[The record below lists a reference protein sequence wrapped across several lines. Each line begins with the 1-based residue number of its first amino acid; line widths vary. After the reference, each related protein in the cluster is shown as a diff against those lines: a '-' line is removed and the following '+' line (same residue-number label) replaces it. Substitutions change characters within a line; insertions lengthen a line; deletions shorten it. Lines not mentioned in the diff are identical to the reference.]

1 RANIKFRICL
11 RVEEVDT
18 SREMLRRSDAAFL
31 PSGMPG
37 RGYLQVGNEGLELTQ
52 IAYTGETYPYA
63 EVKEGGKKPKFYDIV
78 VDLANELL
86 EGEAP
91 RTPWPPF
98 LPTKLT
104 FADPL
109 MTDYLDDDY
118 KPLITLGQTDR
129 LSLNPFLE
137 DWLHGRG
144 RWSGVDWNKT
154 AMRGIAGLLDDP
166 FGARQMPLVT
176 DLTKG
181 HAVIF
186 GASGW
191 GKTTF
196 IRTLA
201 ISLAATHSPNHLHM
215 YILDLGGRNLSALDA
230 LPHVG
235 AVINPDEEGYKERV
249 EQLLRELDDL
259 VDGRKTIL
267 ADAGAPD
274 LYKYN
279 TEHPEQALPAV
290 LVAIDN
296 FLEFKETF
304 GETTDNVESVMDKF
318 VDLARQA
325 KPYGVHFVITIN
337 QLNSLSMQLY
347 NVFTE
352 RLTLK
357 LGDATDYRAIVGGF
371 VTDLPDIPGRGYVK
385 IALEPL
391 SFQVAMP
398 LDLGRRSGQQ
408 ELLNENKEIQGL
420 GQIMQEYIAESGRE
434 YLKPVRIDALP
445 RSILFKQILARQH
458 GLEVDETFL
467 AALRDVT
474 RQQWADSLDPNL
486 ADWLR
491 VTIGTVSGNR
501 LREMHLEAKTDGV
514 HGLIAGG
521 TGSGKSEL
529 LMTLIVGLALRYD
542 PSILNFVLV
551 DYKGGGAFAPFDNL
565 PHVVDT
571 VTNLNKSAV
580 RRMFTAI
587 GAEMDRR
594 MKLCVETSTSNI
606 VEYRSKGLHRTHK
619 PFPHLFIIIDEYA
632 EMITDNPEFKDELDR
647 ITRVG
652 RSIGV
657 NLLLAAQRPVGVTD
671 QMRANIKFRICL
683 RVEGVDTSR
692 EMLRRSDAAFLPSGM
707 PGRGYLQ
714 IGNENIELMQVAY
727 TGETYPYGEEME
739 GGKKPKFYDVVV
751 NLINELL
758 AETGRDRP
766 RTPWPPFLPAAT
778 TLDAPLVTGY
788 LDAATRPLITLGQ
801 TNRLALNPFAA
812 DWLDGAGK
820 WHGMN
825 WENSAMRAIA
835 GVLDDPY
842 NARILPLVI
851 DFTRGHAVM
860 FGASGW
866 GKTTFLRTLIAS
878 LASTH
883 SPDEFQAHI
892 LDLGGRNLEVMKAL
906 PHVGTVILPD
916 ERGYE
921 ERVQQLLREINDI
934 VDMRKRLFSEA
945 GVATLYEYNA
955 LGRPV
960 EPAILLAIDNFAEYV
975 ETFGNPNNPDD
986 ENNLLSALV
995 ALARQAKAYGVHIVV
1010 TANRF
1015 NVLTSKLYS
1024 LFTER
1029 LTLRLSD
1036 AQDYPGIVGGHV
1048 EVDEIPGRGMV
1059 RVARVPLDFQIAVI
1073 PGAVDENGKVGGE
1086 ARIVRALGERM
1097 NAYIA
1102 GSEHVYKEPLRIDAL
1117 PKSSSYRQVLNEML
1131 ELDAEQPFMAELER
1145 ATRHVW
1151 AHNHSAEHAD
1161 WLQATLGITSGM
1173 RKRTLQLEA
1182 KKDGVHG
1189 LIAGGTGSGKSE
1201 MLMTLICGLAL
1212 NYPSDILNF
1221 VLVDYKGGGAF
1232 KPFERMPHVV
1242 DIVTNLN
1249 KAAVHRMFT
1258 AINAEIRRRQG
1269 LNAETGTKDIVDY
1282 RKRGLHLTGPAYP
1295 HLFIIIDEYAEMI
1308 DDNPEYRAELES
1320 ITRVGRA
1327 QGVNLLLA
1335 SQRPKG
1341 VTDQMRANIKLRLCL
1356 RVEQID
1362 TSREMLRRPD
1372 AALLPNGLPGRG
1384 YLQIGNDPLELIQVS
1399 WTGETQP
1406 DDREPSVLWPEHEG
1420 PEMLATEEPPKLYD
1434 AVASMALELSGGQM
1448 APKPWPAFLP
1458 TQISLQSP
1466 IRDAQRNRTFTLTT
1480 AVSDWLN
1487 GDWEPSLSG
1496 TETLWPGVA
1505 WRGGEDAGLPAAMQ
1519 PVAGLVDDPAEAR
1532 QIPLSF
1538 DLSRDHLV
1546 AFGDSGWGK
1555 TSFLR
1560 TLITSLATTH
1570 SPNELHVYVLDL
1582 GGRNF
1587 RSLEELPHI
1596 GAVIYADEETFDE
1609 RLMRLLGKIERI
1621 VDERQMLLS
1630 DAAANNL
1637 WEFNERYPEQAL
1649 PAVLVAID
1657 NFAELHENY
1666 ELLIDSTIL
1675 PLVRRSLSAGVC
1687 FAVTA
1692 NIPNNMPSKLFALLG
1707 QRITFK
1713 QANSDR
1719 YMDIVGRGAL
1729 EIEDIP
1735 GRGYIR
1741 IGRRPL
1747 LLQAALPV
1755 GIFAAEDPS
1764 RSLPSGRDTLVE
1776 ADELRRLAGNMR
1788 TAIEAGKIDW
1798 QHRPDPIDILP
1809 EVVPLVDLL
1818 KRVPP
1823 SRSQRIQAV
1832 LGQLGSLQPGL
1843 CDLKRLG
1850 PHFVIMGPPLSG
1862 KSTLLYN
1869 WIFSLADRYSP
1880 DQVAMVIIDTQRKLT
1895 EYGGQRKLEDRPH
1908 VLAAVSEPE
1917 VLEGLV
1923 EKLKTEGEHL
1933 VAGTT
1938 EREL

>member
-1 RANIKFRICL
+1 
-11 RVEEVDT
+11 
-18 SREMLRRSDAAFL
+18 
-31 PSGMPG
+31 
-37 RGYLQVGNEGLELTQ
+37 
-52 IAYTGETYPYA
+52 
-63 EVKEGGKKPKFYDIV
+63 
-78 VDLANELL
+78 
-86 EGEAP
+86 
-91 RTPWPPF
+91 
-98 LPTKLT
+98 
-104 FADPL
+104 
-109 MTDYLDDDY
+109 
-118 KPLITLGQTDR
+118 
-129 LSLNPFLE
+129 
-137 DWLHGRG
+137 
-144 RWSGVDWNKT
+144 
-154 AMRGIAGLLDDP
+154 
-166 FGARQMPLVT
+166 
-176 DLTKG
+176 
-181 HAVIF
+181 
-186 GASGW
+186 
-191 GKTTF
+191 
-196 IRTLA
+196 
-201 ISLAATHSPNHLHM
+201 
-215 YILDLGGRNLSALDA
+215 
-230 LPHVG
+230 
-235 AVINPDEEGYKERV
+235 
-249 EQLLRELDDL
+249 
-259 VDGRKTIL
+259 
-267 ADAGAPD
+267 
-274 LYKYN
+274 
-279 TEHPEQALPAV
+279 
-290 LVAIDN
+290 
-296 FLEFKETF
+296 
-304 GETTDNVESVMDKF
+304 
-318 VDLARQA
+318 
-325 KPYGVHFVITIN
+325 
-337 QLNSLSMQLY
+337 
-347 NVFTE
+347 
-352 RLTLK
+352 
-357 LGDATDYRAIVGGF
+357 
-371 VTDLPDIPGRGYVK
+371 
-385 IALEPL
+385 
-391 SFQVAMP
+391 
-398 LDLGRRSGQQ
+398 
-408 ELLNENKEIQGL
+408 
-420 GQIMQEYIAESGRE
+420 
-434 YLKPVRIDALP
+434 
-445 RSILFKQILARQH
+445 ARQH

-801 TNRLALNPFAA
+801 TDRLALNPFAA
-812 DWLDGAGK
+812 DWLDGAGE

-825 WENSAMRAIA
+825 WENTAMRAIA

-1487 GDWEPSLSG
+1487 GDWEPSLSSA
-1496 TETLWPGVA
+1496 ETLWPGVA
-1505 WRGGEDAGLPAAMQ
+1505 WRDGEDAGLPAAMQ

-1587 RSLEELPHI
+1587 RSLENLPHI

-1895 EYGGQRKLEDRPH
+1895 EYGGQRKLEDLPH

-1938 EREL
+1938 ERELFVFIDNFDDFSEEVEAIRNLPKELS